1 MPVTVRTFASAG
13 EAAAALSSDRGARYL
28 GGGTL
33 VMRALNEG
41 DVSISTVVRAGDRAL
56 AHIDAGG
63 PRVTLGAGVTYA
75 RILAER
81 DLAFLHAAARSIGGP
96 AVRNMGTVGGN
107 LFAPVPFGD
116 FTVALL
122 ALDAT
127 VTVQGSFGTRDVPL
141 EEFARTFLA
150 EIESLLNTQHED
162 RYLFAGS
169 QTNNPAVDLSAAA
182 YTPQA
187 GLPGV
192 FTADFDYY
200 QGDTLQLAVR
210 SAETFETSY
219 GITADEPAFEELLRA
234 LSYMDYAGAN
244 LDNAVLEEAFT
255 LMKSAVDGL
264 SDIRGRI
271 GASSKVLESA
281 KSGHEDYLTYTTNLV
296 STLEDVDVAEAT
308 TRLAQ
313 DEVQLQASYL
323 SLSRISELSLLNYLR

>member
-1 MPVTVRTFASAG
+1 MFRVANFAQHQLTMSHTMRTQ
-13 EAAAALSSDRGARYL
+13 SS
-28 GGGTL
+28 
-33 VMRALNEG
+33 
-41 DVSISTVVRAGDRAL
+41 
-56 AHIDAGG
+56 
-63 PRVTLGAGVTYA
+63 
-75 RILAER
+75 LAER
-81 DLAFLHAAARSIGGP
+81 QIQIASGKQAQLYSSISGKASELVNVERAVARTSQFTRNIDQALTRLGIMESAVGTMVERATSVLSII
-96 AVRNMGTVGGN
+96 
-107 LFAPVPFGD
+107 
-116 FTVALL
+116 
-122 ALDAT
+122 
-127 VTVQGSFGTRDVPL
+127 GSAMSGENISDVPL
-141 EEFARTFLA
+141 EEFAATFLA
-150 EIESLLNTQHED
+150 EVESLLNTQHED

-169 QTNNPAVDLSAAA
+169 QTNNRAVDLSAAG

-192 FTADFDYY
+192 FTPDFGYY
-200 QGDTLQLAVR
+200 QGDTLQLTVR
-210 SAETFETSY
+210 SAETFETTY
-219 GITADEPAFEELLRA
+219 GITANEPAFEELLRA

-323 SLSRISELSLLNYLR
+323 SLSRISGLSLLNYLR